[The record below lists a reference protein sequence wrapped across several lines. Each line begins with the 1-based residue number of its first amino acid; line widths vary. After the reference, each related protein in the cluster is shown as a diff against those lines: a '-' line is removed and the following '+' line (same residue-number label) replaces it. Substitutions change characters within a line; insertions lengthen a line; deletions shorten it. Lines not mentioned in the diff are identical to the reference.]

1 MTNTNNKSSL
11 REAFVQKAA
20 EMVGTGIYVW
30 GGNGELLDAMPD
42 PIGWIER
49 HEADAKNA
57 ARAVKLLERR
67 RRDGI
72 RDIRAFDCSGIVY
85 WALKELGVLKNDVSS
100 RGLYALCKPIDE
112 NALLPG
118 DLVFHHDGK
127 QIVHVGICVGDEQ
140 IECRGR
146 DVGVVQNRRKPGYW
160 NRFGRLPAMEES
172 GISANV
178 LIRGGSVRVREGD
191 GIHSRCIGIVHRG
204 ERYPLLDKGPSGWY
218 RIAWRGTQAYIT
230 NSARYTEVV
239 YG

>member
-11 REAFVQKAA
+11 REAFVHKAA

-72 RDIRAFDCSGIVY
+72 RDIRAFDCSGLVY

-127 QIVHVGICVGDEQ
+127 QIVHVGICVGMNRSNAEDATSAW
-140 IECRGR
+140 CRTGESPAT
-146 DVGVVQNRRKPGYW
+146 GTGSEGCPPWRKAGF
-160 NRFGRLPAMEES
+160 RQTF
-172 GISANV
+172 
-178 LIRGGSVRVREGD
+178 
-191 GIHSRCIGIVHRG
+191 
-204 ERYPLLDKGPSGWY
+204 
-218 RIAWRGTQAYIT
+218 
-230 NSARYTEVV
+230 
-239 YG
+239 